1 MKKTLKAFN
10 FGESFINWI
19 NVFYTDSQS
28 CVYNNGH
35 MSEFF
40 TIERGV
46 RQGCPLSHLFII
58 AIEILSHLINSD
70 TNIKGITI
78 VENEIKNTM
87 FADDA
92 TFFTDGSPQSIESLF
107 KQIKYFGKLSGLNL
121 NKSKTTILRCGPLKH
136 TSFTCCKNNNFNR
149 TSDKASTLGMVYT
162 NNKSDIFKNNF
173 QPKLDQF
180 VVCLNKWSRHNLTP
194 IGKICVLKT
203 FALPK
208 LIFPLTMLENPKE
221 DIIKTIKDTMFR
233 FLWNGKPDKIK
244 RNVIIQDYNKGGLK
258 MIEIDSYINA
268 LKTKWIKRILD
279 ENNKGLWKEIYL
291 KEVNKLGGTT
301 IFKTNLAC
309 KNVQKLNIK
318 SEFMLQII
326 QAWAKINYSE
336 IDIANEHIS
345 KQILWNNSNIKNNRN
360 LLFFKDWYEKGIVFL
375 EHVYDYRS
383 KTFLTFENLKFIF
396 DVKTSDYLKYFTLIK
411 SIPKLW
417 KDKLKEENINL
428 NYNAKY
434 LLDSVTKN
442 KNKNNILY
450 ITQIEKLT
458 HNLVINSQR
467 KWEIEFQNINWKL
480 AYTSPIKCTID
491 TKLRY
496 FQYKY
501 LMKILPCNKFLL
513 KCKIVNSSLCV
524 FCNMNEE
531 TVKHLFWE
539 CPVSR
544 NFWNRLELFLH
555 NKGFSIDLNFDIIT
569 FCSTKY
575 QIFNFIILLAKYFI
589 FSNKYKKNIP
599 DLGRFIQYIYKRKE
613 VEKLI
618 ALKKDKIEFHNRKW
632 AKFV

>member
-1 MKKTLKAFN
+1 
-10 FGESFINWI
+10 
-19 NVFYTDSQS
+19 
-28 CVYNNGH
+28 
-35 MSEFF
+35 
-40 TIERGV
+40 
-46 RQGCPLSHLFII
+46 
-58 AIEILSHLINSD
+58 
-70 TNIKGITI
+70 
-78 VENEIKNTM
+78 
-87 FADDA
+87 
-92 TFFTDGSPQSIESLF
+92 
-107 KQIKYFGKLSGLNL
+107 
-121 NKSKTTILRCGPLKH
+121 
-136 TSFTCCKNNNFNR
+136 
-149 TSDKASTLGMVYT
+149 
-162 NNKSDIFKNNF
+162 
-173 QPKLDQF
+173 
-180 VVCLNKWSRHNLTP
+180 
-194 IGKICVLKT
+194 
-203 FALPK
+203 
-208 LIFPLTMLENPKE
+208 
-221 DIIKTIKDTMFR
+221 MFR

-309 KNVQKLNIK
+309 KDVQKLNIK

-345 KQILWNNSNIKNNRN
+345 KQILWNNSNIKNNRK
-360 LLFFKDWYEKGIVFL
+360 LLFFNDWYEKGIVFL

-383 KTFLTFENLKFIF
+383 KTFLTFDNLKFIF
-396 DVKTSDYLKYFTLIK
+396 DVKTTDYLKYFTLIN

-434 LLDSVTKN
+434 LLDSVIKN

-480 AYTSPIKCTID
+480 AYTSPVKCTID

-501 LMKILPCNKFLL
+501 LMKILKNA
-513 KCKIVNSSLCV
+513 
-524 FCNMNEE
+524 
-531 TVKHLFWE
+531 
-539 CPVSR
+539 
-544 NFWNRLELFLH
+544 
-555 NKGFSIDLNFDIIT
+555 
-569 FCSTKY
+569 TK
-575 QIFNFIILLAKYFI
+575 
-589 FSNKYKKNIP
+589 
-599 DLGRFIQYIYKRKE
+599 
-613 VEKLI
+613 
-618 ALKKDKIEFHNRKW
+618 
-632 AKFV
+632 